1 MVVKWQ
7 NRLPSG
13 AGQEKYYKQFKKK
26 AEELTVTVLR
36 ASSPDQALELIIDRM
51 KALNIK
57 QAVSSAL
64 TLIDAEN
71 LEKQAQ
77 AAGADL
83 SSALDRDVIEKAGIG
98 ISEFE
103 LAIAESGTIVQ
114 DASSLH
120 ARLVSMLPPVHL
132 AIVTTKSIVGTF
144 PDALSVIENVYGG
157 HLPPFLSFVTGPSKT
172 ADIERVLTIGVHG
185 PKEVIVLFIDE

>member
-7 NRLPSG
+7 DCLPPG
-13 AGQEKYYKQFKKK
+13 AGQEKYFEQFKKR

-36 ASSPDQALELIIDRM
+36 TSSPGRAVERVIDCM
-51 KALNIK
+51 KESGMN
-57 QAVSSAL
+57 QAVSSPL
-64 TLIDAEN
+64 TLIDAEG
-71 LEKQAQ
+71 LGKQAHS
-77 AAGADL
+77 AGIAL
-83 SSALDRDVIEKAGIG
+83 SFDFDRHVIEKAGIG

-132 AIVTTKSIVGTF
+132 AIAAAKTIVGTF
-144 PDALSVIENVYGG
+144 PDALTVIEKVFGG
-157 HLPPFLSFVTGPSKT
+157 LLPPFLSFVTGPSKT

-185 PKEVIVLFIDE
+185 PKKVIVLFVDG

>member
-7 NRLPSG
+7 DYLPPG
-13 AGQEKYYKQFKKK
+13 AGQEKYYEQFKKR

-36 ASSPDQALELIIDRM
+36 ASSPDQAAVLAVGRM
-51 KALNIK
+51 KTLDIK
-57 QAVSSAL
+57 QAVSSPL
-64 TLIDAEN
+64 TLIDSEFLGKQTQAE
-71 LEKQAQ
+71 
-77 AAGADL
+77 GIDL
-83 SSALDRDVIEKAGIG
+83 SFELDRNLIEKAGMG

-120 ARLVSMLPPVHL
+120 TRLVSMLPPVHL
-132 AIVTTKSIVGTF
+132 AIIATKSIVGTF
-144 PDALSVIENVYGG
+144 PDALSVIDNVYES

-185 PKEVIVLFIDE
+185 PKEVIVLFVDE